1 VSELLK
7 VEVNCNF
14 LVVKYMVEDKEVVNG
29 HVRSRV
35 NQAINLKEL
44 LEVFVILFVLEFIF
58 KFNNI
63 EILLR
68 VPEFIF

>member
-1 VSELLK
+1 
-7 VEVNCNF
+7 
-14 LVVKYMVEDKEVVNG
+14 MVEDKEVVNG
-29 HVRSRV
+29 HVRSGV

-68 VPEFIF
+68 VPEFIL

>member
-14 LVVKYMVEDKEVVNG
+14 LVVKYMMEDKEVVNG
-29 HVRSRV
+29 HVRGRV
-35 NQAINLKEL
+35 DQAVNLKEL

-68 VPEFIF
+68 VPEFIL

>member
-14 LVVKYMVEDKEVVNG
+14 LVVKYMMEDKEVVNG
-29 HVRSRV
+29 HVRGRV
-35 NQAINLKEL
+35 DQAVNLKEL
-44 LEVFVILFVLEFIF
+44 LEVFIILFVLEFIF

-68 VPEFIF
+68 VPEFIL